1 MVGRSQSIV
10 VLNGESEQIVL
21 VGSVR
26 VRACCLRGGGG
37 DSGQILTSQYWRGR
51 ARGCLES
58 ESIPGMG
65 SPRSRM
71 KMVISALIFS
81 PCLDQ
86 QEMQSPGEIS
96 LDH

>member
-37 DSGQILTSQYWRGR
+37 GFRADINIPVLEGSSEGVSG
-51 ARGCLES
+51 
-58 ESIPGMG
+58 
-65 SPRSRM
+65 
-71 KMVISALIFS
+71 V
-81 PCLDQ
+81 
-86 QEMQSPGEIS
+86 
-96 LDH
+96 